1 MTRSAR
7 PRSQRGAVIITV
19 CLMLLFLL
27 GFMGIAL
34 DFSRLFIVRT
44 ELQTAMDT
52 CALAAA
58 QELDREP
65 TALERARR
73 TGIAAGNINRVDM
86 QSANWSAQGQII
98 DADISFRD
106 ANYILTSDPAAARYV
121 ECAHTQPSIRLWLLQ
136 AMGAFS
142 GNTDLYPPTA
152 SVAARAVATRGSAQ
166 STCPLPL
173 AMRPKTPGASAPNF
187 GYTPGEWVTLVMT
200 PGAGSGGY
208 IGWAN
213 LDGSSS
219 AAETERQLAEGNC
232 QTRIG
237 DSLGTPGVQASIA
250 DMWNARLGI
259 YRNSGDPLVWRP
271 DRTGYAY
278 TTSDWPS
285 GSNAY
290 NGPTPPGAHPS
301 AANFVTKRASFASC
315 ADTGTNMNGAGGCS
329 AIMGRSVGGGFNVVL
344 PPGTNAAGGHWQHG
358 ADRRIALVPVTNGY
372 PGSVED
378 YACMLILQ
386 PISIPMQNIQLE
398 FIGHAAAPGS
408 PCVTNGLPG
417 GVAGPLVP
425 VLVR

>member
-1 MTRSAR
+1 MPGFTRS
-7 PRSQRGAVIITV
+7 RSQRGAVIITV

-34 DFSRLFIVRT
+34 DFSRLFVVRT

-73 TGIAAGNINRVDM
+73 TGITAGNINRVDM
-86 QSANWSAQGQII
+86 QSPTWSGQGQITDI
-98 DADISFRD
+98 DITFRD
-106 ANYILTSDPAAARYV
+106 SNYILTTDPFAARYV

-136 AMGAFS
+136 AMSAFS
-142 GNTDLYPPTA
+142 GNSDLYPPTA
-152 SVAARAVATRGSAQ
+152 NVGARAVATRGSAQ
-166 STCPLPL
+166 STCPIPL
-173 AMRPKTPGASAPNF
+173 ALRPKTPGAPPPNF
-187 GYTPGEWVTLVMT
+187 GYTPGEWVTLVMS
-200 PGAGSGGY
+200 PGSGSGGY

-219 AAETERQLAEGNC
+219 AAETERELSDGNC
-232 QTRIG
+232 ETRVG

-250 DMWNARLGI
+250 DIWNARMGI
-259 YRNSGDPLVWRP
+259 YRNTGDPSDERP

-278 TTSDWPS
+278 TTTNWPS
-285 GSNAY
+285 GFNAY
-290 NGPTPPGAHPS
+290 NGPTPPGAHPT
-301 AANFVTKRASFASC
+301 AENFVTKRTAFASC
-315 ADTGTNMNGAGGCS
+315 ADTGTDMSGPNGCS
-329 AIMGRSVGGGFNVVL
+329 TIMGRSVGGGFNVIV
-344 PPGTNAAGGHWQHG
+344 PPGPNVAGGHWQHG

-372 PGSVED
+372 PGTVED
-378 YACMLILQ
+378 FACMLILQ
-386 PISIPMQNIQLE
+386 PLSIPMQDIQLE

-417 GVAGPLVP
+417 GLGGPLVP